1 MIRQHERADHSIV
14 AALFR
19 NMHTIKGNARTYSLQ
34 HLTNIVH
41 EAERM
46 TRCAARTAARSGTA
60 TR

>member
-41 EAERM
+41 EAEQAYDSLR
-46 TRCAARTAARSGTA
+46 ADGGRSGTA